1 MRREAPPVLK
11 RIDRLQLAVPDRGAA
26 VRRWSELLRAEPA
39 GEDRVSCLGALRTR
53 LRLGNGFVELLEPD
67 GAGRIGDAVAK
78 RGAHLYAAGAAT
90 DDVGAL
96 VAHLRSQGIDPAE
109 EGGQAFVDPT
119 VAGEVG
125 FRIVVSP
132 DEELESVGEVDFFYE
147 TTLLVADAGAASE
160 RCARLFALDPGAFVP
175 IDSKHYGYAGTL
187 TLFDR
192 DRLGRFEVITPS
204 DPAKTM
210 GRFFA
215 RFGESF
221 YMAFAE
227 SHALGAIEARACELG
242 VGHTPE
248 PPSAGRTGD
257 ANTVFLHPDALG
269 GMMLGLSRPTK
280 AWQWSGHPERV
291 RPGAAFHRA
300 PTPL

>member
-1 MRREAPPVLK
+1 M
-11 RIDRLQLAVPDRGAA
+11 AVPDGKA
-26 VRRWSELLRAEPA
+26 VARRWRELLGAEPA
-39 GEDRVSCLGALRTR
+39 GEDRIACLGALRRR
-53 LRLGNGFVELLEPD
+53 LRLGDGFLELLEPD

-90 DDVGAL
+90 DDVAAL
-96 VAHLRSQGIDPAE
+96 VAHLRSQGIDPDE

-119 VAGEVG
+119 AVGEVG
-125 FRIVVSP
+125 FRVVVSR
-132 DEELESVGEVDFFYE
+132 DEQLAPVGDLDFFYE
-147 TTLLVADAGAASE
+147 TTLLVDDAEAAAG
-160 RCARLFALDPGAFVP
+160 RCASLFALDSEAFVP

-192 DRLGRFEVITPS
+192 DRLGRFEVITPN
-204 DPAKTM
+204 DPRKTM

-215 RFGESF
+215 RHGESF

-227 SHALGAIEARACELG
+227 SHALGALEARARELG

-248 PPSAGRTGD
+248 PPSQDREGD
-257 ANTVFLHPDALG
+257 ANTLFLHPDALG
-269 GMMLGLSRPTK
+269 GMMLGLSRPTQ

-291 RPGAAFHRA
+291 EPQPGNKES
-300 PTPL
+300 